1 MPSAVNIPPGPETI
15 RLDEMKQ
22 TSIDIALL
30 ENALATIER
39 VLAHADSELHGTP
52 YHGPTANVPLEA
64 VRTEDQ
70 RFRAS
75 AAQSAIN
82 ICLSSAAA
90 LVDVS
95 QALMSKPVDRAPD
108 ELERDWQALITH
120 TKIASRSAYR
130 AALVMAAQKNVLAA
144 QGLAPAEAK
153 ELPIVTH

>member
-1 MPSAVNIPPGPETI
+1 
-15 RLDEMKQ
+15 MKPK
-22 TSIDIALL
+22 SLDIALL
-30 ENALATIER
+30 ENALATIEK
-39 VLAHADSELHGTP
+39 VLAHADSELQGAP

-64 VRTEDQ
+64 LRGDPQNEEQ

-95 QALMSKPVDRAPD
+95 QALMSKPAARSRQD
-108 ELERDWQALITH
+108 LEREWQALITH

-130 AALVMAAQKNVLAA
+130 AALIMAAQRNLLAA
-144 QGLAPAEAK
+144 QGLVAGEADN
-153 ELPIVTH
+153 LPVLTH

>member
-1 MPSAVNIPPGPETI
+1 MNQKSN
-15 RLDEMKQ
+15 
-22 TSIDIALL
+22 DIALL
-30 ENALATIER
+30 ESALATIER
-39 VLAHADSELHGTP
+39 VLAHADSDLQGTP
-52 YHGPTANVPLEA
+52 YRGPTANVPLEA
-64 VRTEDQ
+64 LRAEEQ

-95 QALMSKPVDRAPD
+95 QALMSKPVDRSRE

-130 AALVMAAQKNVLAA
+130 AALIMAAQNNVLAA
-144 QGLAPAEAK
+144 QKMAPVEAP
-153 ELPIVTH
+153 EFRAVAH